1 MTRNTICLEKAV
13 VISQKSFAG
22 DQHILRVHAP
32 KCAARAE
39 PGSFVHLTCHPNILM
54 RRPLSIMRTD
64 RKKGWLEFLYKP
76 VGTGLNSLTQRNEG
90 EILSMLGPIG
100 NGFKPDPSRPFILA
114 IGGGVGIPPVIF
126 LADNLQ
132 NDNRFEVLV
141 LMGSEVP
148 FPFDLSNA
156 TISIPGMPPSATHS
170 IELLDEWETPSRA
183 ASKAGYEGCFHGFV
197 PELANIWLQNLSA
210 SERKKIQLMGCGPTA
225 MLKATAALAKD
236 FDLPCQLALEE
247 FMACGVGGC
256 AGCTVLLNTPEGPAM
271 KRVCVDGPVFDA
283 HQLY

>member
-32 KCAARAE
+32 KCAGRAR
-39 PGSFVHLTCHPNILM
+39 PGSFVHLTCHPTILM

-76 VGTGLNSLTQRNEG
+76 VGTGLNLLTQRNEG

-170 IELLDEWETPSRA
+170 IELLDEWETPSRT

-210 SERKKIQLMGCGPTA
+210 SELKKVQLMGCGPTA